1 MLVGALL
8 ERYVLEVALLERT
21 EVDRALRVRVWLG
34 KALLEGPCWKKPC
47 WKRTEVERALLH
59 RVPVLGYA
67 EARCLVLVGRL

>member
-1 MLVGALL
+1 VLVGALL

-21 EVDRALRVRVWLG
+21 EVDRALQVQVWLG
-34 KALLEGPCWKKPC
+34 EALLD
-47 WKRTEVERALLH
+47 RTEVGRVVLR